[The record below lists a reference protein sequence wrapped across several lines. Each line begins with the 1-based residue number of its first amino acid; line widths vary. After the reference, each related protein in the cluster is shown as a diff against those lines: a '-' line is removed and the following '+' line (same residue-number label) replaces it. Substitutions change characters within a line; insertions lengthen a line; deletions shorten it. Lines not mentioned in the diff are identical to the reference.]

1 MTCITDD
8 QAIIFIVLAFIVGF
22 GVCFVANMKDEW
34 CDRVTENDDYQD
46 RAG

>member
-1 MTCITDD
+1 MTCITDN
-8 QAIIFIVLAFIVGF
+8 QAIIFIVIAFVVGF

-34 CDRVTENDDYQD
+34 CDRFTENDDYQD